1 MRTNLTDDE
10 RTALAIVTTMTTYY
24 GVNLGYHVMTAI
36 SQVQANCTVW
46 VESYG
51 ALDQIHKHLIE
62 MGAKSSQ
69 IEHSYNMK
77 YDNYSITFRGI

>member
-24 GVNLGYHVMTAI
+24 GVNLGYHVMTSI
-36 SQVQANCTVW
+36 SSVQANCTVW
-46 VESYG
+46 VESYE
-51 ALDQIHKHLIE
+51 ALEQIHKHLIE

-69 IEHSYNMK
+69 IEHCYNRE
-77 YDNYSITFRGI
+77 YDEFNITFKGL